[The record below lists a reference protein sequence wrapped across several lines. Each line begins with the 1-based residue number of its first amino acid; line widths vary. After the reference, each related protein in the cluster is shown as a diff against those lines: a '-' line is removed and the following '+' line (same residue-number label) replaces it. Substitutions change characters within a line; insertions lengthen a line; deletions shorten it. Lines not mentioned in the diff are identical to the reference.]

1 MHDSENIKK
10 LIKKNNERTR
20 AKKIVPEEKKFNE
33 LSGKTWTRYSV
44 SVWEDILR
52 NAEERK
58 PEHPAV
64 FPIELAKRVLEIFT
78 KKGDWV
84 LDPFVGTGATLL
96 AAKSLARNAIGIEIV
111 GEYVKVTEKRLAK
124 AENLFE
130 IDENTRIKII
140 NGDARKLSDY
150 IKPGSIDF
158 VFTSPPY
165 WDILTQKRTADG
177 KPIKDYKLE
186 YGNLGLI
193 KSYEIFLDG
202 LTQAFEK
209 VFSVLKRGKFA
220 VVNVM
225 DLRKKDKFYP
235 YHIDIIKILEE
246 IGFFLDD
253 IIIWNRARE
262 YSNLRPLGYPYR
274 FRVNKVNE
282 YLIIFEKP
290 RER

>member
-1 MHDSENIKK
+1 MRDAENIKK
-10 LIKKNNERTR
+10 LIKKNNNRTR
-20 AKKIVPEEKKFNE
+20 AKKVVPEEKKFNE
-33 LSGKTWTRYSV
+33 LNGKKWTRYSV
-44 SVWEDILR
+44 SVWEDIIR

-84 LDPFVGTGATLL
+84 LDPFLGTGATLL
-96 AAKSLARNAIGIEIV
+96 AAKSLGRNAIGIEIV
-111 GEYVKVTEKRLAK
+111 GEYVKVAEKRLAK

-140 NGDARKLSDY
+140 KGDARELTDH
-150 IKPGSIDF
+150 IKPASVDF

-177 KPIKDYKLE
+177 KPVKDYKLE

-193 KSYEIFLDG
+193 KSYEIFLNG

-209 VFSVLKRGKFA
+209 VFSVLKHGKFT

-235 YHIDIIKILEE
+235 YHVDVIKILED
-246 IGFFLDD
+246 IGFILDD

-274 FRVNKVNE
+274 FRVNKVHE